1 MEKLLEIMRAL
12 RAPGTGCPWDLA
24 QSMRTIVP
32 HTLEEAYEVADAI
45 EREAWDELPGEL
57 GDLLFQ
63 VVFYCQV
70 AREEGR
76 FDFATVVDEISRKL
90 LRRHPHVFGG
100 RTADSPEAVAAQWE
114 EIKAGER
121 HRPGDTPP
129 SALDHIPLGL
139 PALTRAHK
147 LQSRAARI
155 GFDWPDPV
163 PVLDKVA
170 EELAE
175 LRGCLAEGGAAGQAG
190 EELGDLLFSCVN
202 LARHLGIEP
211 EGALREASRKFERRF
226 RYVETAVRAAGGDP
240 AATPLAELDTK
251 WDEAKARG
259 L

>member
-63 VVFYCQV
+63 VVFYCQI
-70 AREEGR
+70 AGEEGR
-76 FDFATVVDEISRKL
+76 FDFAAVVAEICAKL

-114 EIKAGER
+114 EIKAAER
-121 HRPGDTPP
+121 RHVDATPP

-139 PALTRAHK
+139 PALTRALK
-147 LQSRAARI
+147 LQTRAARI
-155 GFDWPDPV
+155 GFDWPAPA
-163 PVLDKVA
+163 PVLEKVG
-170 EELAE
+170 EELDE
-175 LRGCLAEGGAAGQAG
+175 LRASLAAGG
-190 EELGDLLFSCVN
+190 PSEHVREELGDLLFSCVN

-211 EGALREASRKFERRF
+211 EAALREASRKFERRF
-226 RYVETAVRAAGGDP
+226 RYVESAVREAGGDP
-240 AATPLAELDTK
+240 AATPLAELDAK